1 MGCYK
6 SDEERIEQL
15 SEEVAEAER
24 KIDDLRDEVSAQTAR
39 AEEAEASLA
48 EREALLHE
56 CNAVCLCGC
65 PESEHESYGEDGESC
80 GHDDHEC
87 LRVPKSVLAYVET
100 LRRTPASDEVREAAE
115 WAAEDLGNVIYN
127 IETGARREAE
137 EQAREVRD
145 ALLAALSSPPA
156 APARDEVREAAARL
170 RAARMSKRLTC
181 TTSYIRVEAERVLIN
196 AVDRL
201 LSALSAGGPNG

>member
-1 MGCYK
+1 MGYYK

-87 LRVPKSVLAYVET
+87 LRVPRSVLAYVET
-100 LRRTPASDEVREAAE
+100 LRRAPVRDEVREAAE
-115 WAAEDLGNVIYN
+115 RLEYALARLGKTPMGNRAEWHDAEIDLVRSS
-127 IETGARREAE
+127 RR
-137 EQAREVRD
+137 
-145 ALLAALSSPPA
+145 LLAAIS
-156 APARDEVREAAARL
+156 RDA
-170 RAARMSKRLTC
+170 K
-181 TTSYIRVEAERVLIN
+181 
-196 AVDRL
+196 
-201 LSALSAGGPNG
+201 GGE

>member
-1 MGCYK
+1 MGYYK

-87 LRVPKSVLAYVET
+87 LRVPRSVLAYVET
-100 LRRTPASDEVREAAE
+100 LRRAPVRDEVREAAE
-115 WAAEDLGNVIYN
+115 DRAHDSLDEGTLAVEEYYDAETRGHDTESANDRCRL
-127 IETGARREAE
+127 A
-137 EQAREVRD
+137 
-145 ALLAALSSPPA
+145 LAALVADVRALFAILS
-156 APARDEVREAAARL
+156 RDA
-170 RAARMSKRLTC
+170 K
-181 TTSYIRVEAERVLIN
+181 
-196 AVDRL
+196 
-201 LSALSAGGPNG
+201 GGE

>member
-1 MGCYK
+1 MGYYK

-87 LRVPKSVLAYVET
+87 LRVPRSVLAYVET
-100 LRRTPASDEVREAAE
+100 LRRAPVRDEVREAAE
-115 WAAEDLGNVIYN
+115 
-127 IETGARREAE
+127 
-137 EQAREVRD
+137 
-145 ALLAALSSPPA
+145 ALLEDYDGVEDQLP
-156 APARDEVREAAARL
+156 RETADKVLHL
-170 RAARMSKRLTC
+170 R
-181 TTSYIRVEAERVLIN
+181 
-196 AVDRL
+196 
-201 LSALSAGGPNG
+201 SALSRGAKGGE

>member
-1 MGCYK
+1 MGYYK

-87 LRVPKSVLAYVET
+87 LRVPRSVLAYVET
-100 LRRTPASDEVREAAE
+100 LRRAPVRDEVREAAE
-115 WAAEDLGNVIYN
+115 ICRSLPPSTNEFNVAVAN
-127 IETGARREAE
+127 
-137 EQAREVRD
+137 
-145 ALLAALSSPPA
+145 LLAAL
-156 APARDEVREAAARL
+156 AAR
-170 RAARMSKRLTC
+170 
-181 TTSYIRVEAERVLIN
+181 
-196 AVDRL
+196 
-201 LSALSAGGPNG
+201 GGA